1 MNNKNKI
8 SILSMN
14 HFFDGVIDR
23 LPHSFKIIYPDTL
36 EENYL
41 FIQGAI
47 TTPWTRITSEMINQ
61 LTQLK
66 IISCFGTGIDS
77 VDSHTAR
84 TNNIVITNTPD
95 IVTEDTA
102 DIAITLLLCLSR
114 KIISNEKFARSG
126 QWKISP
132 PSLGNSPQGKTVGIL
147 GLGKIGKRIAEKA
160 LQFGLS
166 ILYHG
171 RKTQNAPYQYYDN
184 LTEMAKKSDYLI
196 VSCTGSEETKNII
209 NMDILNALG
218 QNSYLINVS
227 RGSTVNENDL
237 IYALQNNIIAGAG
250 LDVYQNEPNIPDP
263 LIKLDN
269 AVLLPH
275 MGTATKETRIKMLN
289 MVLDNIISYFTTGIA
304 INPVN

>member
-1 MNNKNKI
+1 MNDKNEI
-8 SILSMN
+8 LILSMN
-14 HFFDGVIDR
+14 HFFDDVIVR
-23 LPHSFKIIYPDTL
+23 LPPSFKIVYPEGL
-36 EENYL
+36 KENRFL
-41 FIQGAI
+41 IQGAI
-47 TTPWTRITSEMINQ
+47 TTPWTKMTSEMINQ

-77 VDSHTAR
+77 IDSSTAR
-84 TNNIVITNTPD
+84 RNNIVITNTPD

-126 QWKISP
+126 QWKTSS

-160 LQFGLS
+160 VQFGLS

-171 RKTQNAPYQYYDN
+171 RKFQNVPYQYHDN
-184 LTEMAKKSDYLI
+184 LIEMAKKSDYLI
-196 VSCTGSEETKNII
+196 ISCTGGEVTKNII
-209 NMDILNALG
+209 NIDILNALG
-218 QNSYLINVS
+218 KNSYLINVS

-250 LDVYQNEPNIPDP
+250 LDVYQNEPNISDQ

-269 AVLLPH
+269 TVLLPH
-275 MGTATKETRIKMLN
+275 IGTATKETRIKMLN
-289 MVLDNIISYFTTGIA
+289 MVLDNIASYFTTGTA

>member
-14 HFFDGVIDR
+14 HFFDDVIDR

-36 EENYL
+36 EENRL

-47 TTPWTRITSEMINQ
+47 TTPWTKITSEMINQ
-61 LTQLK
+61 LIQLK

-84 TNNIVITNTPD
+84 KNNIVITNTPD

-114 KIISNEKFARSG
+114 KIISNEKFARLG
-126 QWKISP
+126 QWKTSP

-160 LQFGLS
+160 KQFGLS

-171 RKTQNAPYQYYDN
+171 RKAQNVPYQYYDN
-184 LTEMAKKSDYLI
+184 IIDMAKKSDYLI
-196 VSCTGSEETKNII
+196 ASCTGSDETKNIVNI
-209 NMDILNALG
+209 DILNALG
-218 QNSYLINVS
+218 KNSYLINVS

-250 LDVYQNEPNIPDP
+250 LDVYQNEPNIPDQ
-263 LIKLDN
+263 LINLDN
-269 AVLLPH
+269 VVLLPH
-275 MGTATKETRIKMLN
+275 IGTATKETRIKMLN
-289 MVLDNIISYFTTGIA
+289 MVLDNIVSYFTTGTA